1 MVKTYKLSLKSK
13 GYNEIHEITEKVQSL
28 VNQSNLNE
36 GNVLCF
42 VTGST
47 ASITTVEYEPGLIKD
62 IPEALEIIAPMNK
75 SYHHDNTWHDGNGY
89 AHIRA
94 SFLGPSLTVPFIN
107 GKLLLGTWQQIILID
122 FDNKPRNREIV
133 IQVNGE

>member
-1 MVKTYKLSLKSK
+1 MIKTYNLHLKSK
-13 GYNEIHEITEKVQSL
+13 GHNEIHEITDKVQSL
-28 VNQSNLNE
+28 VNQSNFNE

-62 IPEALEIIAPMNK
+62 IPEALEIIAPMSK

-89 AHIRA
+89 AHVRA
-94 SFLGPSLTVPFIN
+94 SFLGPSIVVPFIN
-107 GKLLLGTWQQIILID
+107 GKLLLGTWQQIIVID
-122 FDNKPRNREIV
+122 FDNKSRSREVV

>member
-75 SYHHDNTWHDGNGY
+75 FYHHDNTWHDGNGY

-94 SFLGPSLTVPFIN
+94 SFLGPSLTVPFIS

-122 FDNKPRNREIV
+122 FDNKTRNREIV
-133 IQVNGE
+133 IQIHGE

>member
-1 MVKTYKLSLKSK
+1 MLQTYRTSLNSK
-13 GYNEIHEITEKVQSL
+13 GFNQIHEITDMVQSF
-28 VNQSNLNE
+28 VSKSNFNE

-42 VTGST
+42 VYGST
-47 ASITTVEYEPGLIKD
+47 ASITTVEYEPGLLKD

-94 SFLGPSLTVPFIN
+94 SFLGPSLVVPFLD

-122 FDNKPRNREIV
+122 FDNKPRKREVV